1 MKRGLNRSK
10 DIVEVRELHKK
21 LLKKIF
27 IRKTIISIIF
37 AVSVAGVVIYTPI
50 EIKYKSLLE
59 RQVTATERFDSKMK
73 SINAFKYIKSHIND
87 IYSSEDKIS
96 EINNVISKIEGELSN
111 GVTEKLEDLISN
123 LTNMVSEI
131 SASNEME
138 LQNTFNNINEDKLKG
153 FNGEEIKKV
162 QSYVNDFDNEFKER
176 HYKSAREI
184 LSNLNIYIND
194 VQKEATARRI
204 KETYDE
210 KSSEDPSL
218 RQPKYINGILLVNK
232 EYGLPDSYGSGE
244 DKEAREAFEKM
255 KSDAEKEGIYLYAFS
270 TYRSYWSQNSLYWNY
285 VSNYGEDPT
294 DTFSAKPGFSE
305 HQTGLAFDIGGVDRS
320 LWAEDDFKNTKEAE
334 WLKNNSYKYGFIL
347 RYPEGKEWK
356 TGFVFE
362 SWHFRYIGPEHSKHF
377 KDSNLTLEE
386 YLGV

>member
-210 KSSEDPSL
+210 KSSED
-218 RQPKYINGILLVNK
+218 QV
-232 EYGLPDSYGSGE
+232 
-244 DKEAREAFEKM
+244 
-255 KSDAEKEGIYLYAFS
+255 
-270 TYRSYWSQNSLYWNY
+270 
-285 VSNYGEDPT
+285 
-294 DTFSAKPGFSE
+294 
-305 HQTGLAFDIGGVDRS
+305 
-320 LWAEDDFKNTKEAE
+320 
-334 WLKNNSYKYGFIL
+334 
-347 RYPEGKEWK
+347 
-356 TGFVFE
+356 
-362 SWHFRYIGPEHSKHF
+362 
-377 KDSNLTLEE
+377 
-386 YLGV
+386 